1 MLHRVFP
8 CYLAQNI
15 YRIKIKHMGL
25 IACENVAMGYTPERD
40 VLVDVNLTL
49 QPGSFHFLSGASG
62 AGKTTLLSL
71 LALTHRPRQ
80 GNLRMF
86 GHEVRDLPR
95 EGLPSLRRRIGMV
108 AQDYKLLSHLSVS
121 ENIALPLKVIGE
133 KADTIRARTEEMLEW
148 VGLKEYHDT
157 RPDELSGGQ
166 KQRVCI
172 ARSVIAKPDVLL
184 ADEPS
189 GNLDLQLSLRFMYL
203 FEALHKMGTTV
214 LFATHDDYL
223 ISQFSYPVLKLKDGK
238 IEKVR
243 G

>member
-1 MLHRVFP
+1 
-8 CYLAQNI
+8 
-15 YRIKIKHMGL
+15 MGV
-25 IACENVAMGYTPERD
+25 IACENLAMGYNPEKD
-40 VLVDVNLTL
+40 VLSDVTFTL

-62 AGKTTLLSL
+62 VGKTTLLSI
-71 LALTHRPRQ
+71 LALIQRPGR
-80 GNLRMF
+80 GSLRMF
-86 GHEVRDLPR
+86 GHEVNGLPR
-95 EGLPSLRRRIGMV
+95 DGLPSLRRRIGMV

-121 ENIALPLKVIGE
+121 ENIALPLKVVGE
-133 KADTIRARTEEMLEW
+133 KADVIRARTEEMLEW
-148 VGLKEYHDT
+148 VGLKEYFNA

-223 ISQFSYPVLKLKDGK
+223 ISQFSYPVLKLKDGM